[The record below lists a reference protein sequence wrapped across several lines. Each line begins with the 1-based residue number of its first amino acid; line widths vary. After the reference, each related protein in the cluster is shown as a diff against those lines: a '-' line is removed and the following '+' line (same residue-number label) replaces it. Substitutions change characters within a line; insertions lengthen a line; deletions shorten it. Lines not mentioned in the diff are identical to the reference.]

1 MKVYKIQH
9 RKTGLFSKGGTS
21 VDSDGRYG
29 WNKTGKIW
37 DTLGK
42 LRSHITT
49 HLPTSYRRGSN
60 MSDWQVVAYDLTVS
74 EVQGIHE
81 VVVPEKIIQV
91 LSARG

>member
-1 MKVYKIQH
+1 
-9 RKTGLFSKGGTS
+9 
-21 VDSDGRYG
+21 
-29 WNKTGKIW
+29 
-37 DTLGK
+37 
-42 LRSHITT
+42 
-49 HLPTSYRRGSN
+49 